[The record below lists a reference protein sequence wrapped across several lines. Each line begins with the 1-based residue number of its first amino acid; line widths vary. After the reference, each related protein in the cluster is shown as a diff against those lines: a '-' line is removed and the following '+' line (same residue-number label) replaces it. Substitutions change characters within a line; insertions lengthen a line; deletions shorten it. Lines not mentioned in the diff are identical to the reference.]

1 MKVLVTGGTGFV
13 GTHLLPVLER
23 AGHSLTLAMRDSGA
37 EARLPKAIASRQPRI
52 AVVGDIDERTDWRD
66 ALQDCNAVIH
76 LAARAHVLDESA
88 EDEDAF
94 MKVNVRGTSRL
105 VEQAIDA
112 GIRRF
117 ILMSSIGAVTA
128 SSDSLV
134 TLETPCRPETP
145 YGRSKLA
152 AERALIDQSRGT
164 SMVWTILR
172 PTLVYGPGN
181 PGNMS
186 RLVALVRRGLPL
198 PLGAVANRRS
208 FTFVEN
214 LVDATAI
221 ALAHRNAAHA
231 VLLLADGEDLSTPEL
246 IRRVAALT
254 GSRTRLVSVP
264 MPLLR
269 RLARG
274 ADTFTEATG
283 WSLPLDTGTLR
294 RLESSLYV
302 DIEPLREKLGWTP
315 QIGVDEGLRRMLA
328 AP

>member
-13 GTHLLPVLER
+13 GGHLLPALER
-23 AGHSLTLAMRDSGA
+23 AGHSLTLPVRDASD
-37 EARLPKAIASRQPRI
+37 EARLPRSIRSSKPRI
-52 AVVGDIDERTDWRD
+52 AVTGDIDARTDWRD
-66 ALQDCNAVIH
+66 ALRDADAVIH

-88 EDEDAF
+88 NDEEAF
-94 MKVNVRGTSRL
+94 LEVNARGTSRL
-105 VEQAIDA
+105 VEQAIHA
-112 GIRRF
+112 GVRRF

-128 SSDSLV
+128 SSNSLV
-134 TLETPCRPETP
+134 TLHTPCRPETP

-164 SMVWTILR
+164 NMVWTILR

-186 RLVALVRRGLPL
+186 RLVALVLRGLPL

-214 LVDATAI
+214 LVDATAM
-221 ALAHRNAAHA
+221 ALTHRNAADA
-231 VLLLADGEDLSTPEL
+231 VFLLADGEDLSTAEL
-246 IRRVAALT
+246 IRKIAALT
-254 GSRTRLVSVP
+254 GSHTRLVSVP

-274 ADTFTEATG
+274 AETFAEATG
-283 WSLPLDTGTLR
+283 WSPPLDRETLR
-294 RLESSLYV
+294 RLEASLYV

-315 QIGVDEGLRRMLA
+315 RIGVEEGLRRMLA